1 MNNLP
6 IITLASDFGMRD
18 YYVSAMKAVILAI
31 NRQVRLID
39 VSHEIPPQDIMAGAW
54 VTKNSAF
61 LYPSGTVH
69 VVVVDPGVGTKRKP
83 VALRIKDQMFVGP
96 DNGLFTLVADQDDYE
111 AFELTNTSFWSN
123 ERSNTFHGRDIF
135 APIAA
140 HLSKGVP
147 LDELGVRIDE
157 LVSYRWALPVADNEG
172 IQGWVM
178 HIDHYGNLITNI
190 TDEMLNGITSKS
202 PIKIYVG
209 NTILNEIVRTYAD
222 VSSGEPAALIGG
234 SKNLEI
240 VVNNGNAEQLL
251 GAHKG
256 APISVLFR

>member
-1 MNNLP
+1 MDSLP

-18 YYVSAMKAVILAI
+18 YYVSAMKASILAI
-31 NRQVRLID
+31 NRKVRLID
-39 VSHEIPPQDIMAGAW
+39 VSHEIPPQDIMSGAW

-61 LYPSGTVH
+61 LYPSGTIH
-69 VVVVDPGVGTKRKP
+69 VVVVDPGVGTKRRP
-83 VALRIKDQMFVGP
+83 VALRIRDQLFVGP
-96 DNGLFTLVADQDDYE
+96 DNGLFTLVADQDECE

-135 APIAA
+135 APVAA

-147 LDELGVRIDE
+147 LEELGIPIDQ
-157 LVSYRWALPVADNEG
+157 LVSFRWALPVSDNEG

-190 TDEMLNGITSKS
+190 TEEMLNGITSKGS
-202 PIKIYVG
+202 VKIYIG
-209 NTILNEIVRTYAD
+209 NTILKTIVRTYAD
-222 VSSGEPAALIGG
+222 VGSGEAAALIGS

-251 GAHKG
+251 GAQKG